1 MAIYLTFLY
10 IFSSLNGAIYYTY
23 LWQLKEYRLDRM
35 VDSMRTRSGLHKVM
49 PNFQIVK
56 VLLLAIGIGHFF
68 FIKDVSVF
76 SFYALSAL
84 ALELLEF
91 LTRVISRQVSRP
103 KKTTKAL
110 LITAGTF
117 FLMMILG
124 LIVNY
129 SVLEIGRVALY
140 ILVVSI
146 LVGDINSLIVFL
158 FNPITAHMKRKVI
171 LNAKR
176 KIAANKIKVIGIT
189 GSYGKS
195 STKEFLYQILE
206 SHYPGKIFKTPGNT
220 NVDIG
225 VAQEILKGLKKE
237 HEYAIIEMGA
247 YKKGEIKAICDI
259 VHPDIGIVTAVADQ
273 HLALFGSLKN
283 IQEAKYELIESLGD
297 DGVAFFNNDSAGAS
311 ELLKWASG
319 SGKKIISYACAGTAK
334 VMALHVNVKEREIDF
349 DIHGVKFMAPV
360 FGKQNL
366 PNLLAA
372 ISVAHECGM
381 TLQEISKA
389 VRHIEMPDRI
399 MCLKESVS
407 RGDDILVIDDSY
419 NANPDGVKAALDYLA
434 NFKGYRKIFVF
445 PGMLELGP
453 KTDMEHISVAEKI
466 KEVCDFSIFTS
477 EDFLKPI
484 MIGLGQDYDES
495 KYIFSNSVEITLNA
509 IKDIIGDEKAVVL
522 FESRGSEAVMKELL
536 K

>member
-1 MAIYLTFLY
+1 MFTFLILLY

-35 VDSMRTRSGLHKVM
+35 IDSMRTRSGLHKIM

-68 FIKDVSVF
+68 FVKDIGIF
-76 SFYALSAL
+76 SFYALLAL
-84 ALELLEF
+84 SLELLEF
-91 LTRVISRQVSRP
+91 LTRVISRQVFRP
-103 KKTTKAL
+103 KKTTKAF

-140 ILVVSI
+140 ILVISI
-146 LVGDINSLIVFL
+146 LVGDLNSLVVFL
-158 FNPITAHMKRKVI
+158 FHPITAHMKRKVI

-176 KIAANKIKVIGIT
+176 KMAANKMKVIGIT

-206 SHYPGKIFKTPGNT
+206 SHYKGKVFKTPGNT

-225 VAQEILKGLKKE
+225 VAQEILKGLKTE

-259 VHPDIGIVTAVADQ
+259 VHPDIGVVTAVADQ

-297 DGVAFFNNDSAGAS
+297 DGVAFFNNDSEGAS

-319 SGKKIISYACAGTAK
+319 SDKKIISYACEGTAK

-349 DIHGVKFMAPV
+349 DIHGVQFMAPV

-366 PNLLAA
+366 PNLLSA

-389 VRHIEMPDRI
+389 VRKIEMPDGI

-407 RGDDILVIDDSY
+407 RGADIFVIDDSY
-419 NANPDGVKAALDYLA
+419 NANPDGVRAALDYLA
-434 NFKGYRKIFVF
+434 NFKGYKKILIF
-445 PGMLELGP
+445 PGMLELGA
-453 KTDMEHISVAEKI
+453 KTDIEHINVGEKI
-466 KEVCDFSIFTS
+466 RAICDFSVFTS

-495 KYIFSNSVEITLNA
+495 KYIFSDSAEVILQA
-509 IKDIIGDEKAVVL
+509 IKGVSENEKAVIL
-522 FESRGSEAVMKELL
+522 FESRGAEAVMRELL